1 MKNYRRCGG
10 RHVGCDIAD
19 IRARAEAS
27 RDRPFSLG
35 LFEG

>member
-10 RHVGCDIAD
+10 RHVGCDIVD
-19 IRARAEAS
+19 IRPRAEAS
-27 RDRPFSLG
+27 RDRLVSFD